1 VPTVDQSPRPSIGPS
16 IEINFEGRAIPAVPG
31 EPVALALWRAGERI
45 LARSVKYHRPRGIQC
60 MQEHCASCLV
70 RVDGI
75 PNRFACTTP
84 CAEGLTISRQNAFPS
99 ASADLF
105 RAIDWAFPKTL
116 NHHEMFAGVP
126 VASQV
131 MAKVARKLAGLGE
144 LPDEP
149 GRPFET
155 PLGSDGELRV
165 RTIVVGLGRVGRE
178 HLSRLEPGDMAV
190 EARPGPTAGA
200 ASELGGA
207 PVWPGSRALG
217 LYLEAG
223 SPVLLVRKDRTPI
236 RIRPQRLVLCTG
248 SRAQIPPFA
257 GSDLPGVMTDLAARL
272 IASHGVVPGRRAL
285 VVGEARRVA
294 ATAEALRANGVQVTE
309 APAGTEILE
318 AKGKHSLRGAILQR
332 PGEQATD
339 RWRGDLLAIAGPKAP
354 AFELAA
360 QAGAELAFVPGR
372 GFAVRVDA
380 AGRTSVPWLFA
391 FGSCSSS

>member
-1 VPTVDQSPRPSIGPS
+1 MPPS
-16 IEINFEGRAIPAVPG
+16 IEISFEGRTVPAVPG

-70 RVDGI
+70 RIDGI

-84 CAEGLTISRQNAFPS
+84 CADGLEVSRQNAFPS

-105 RAIDWAFPKTL
+105 RAIDWAFPETF

-144 LPDEP
+144 LPEEP
-149 GRPFET
+149 GRAFET
-155 PLGSDGELRV
+155 PQGEAGELRV
-165 RTIVVGLGRVGRE
+165 RTLVIGLGRVGRE
-178 HLSRLEPGDMAV
+178 HVARLEPGDLAV
-190 EARPGPTAGA
+190 EAWPRKNADV
-200 ASELGGA
+200 
-207 PVWPGSRALG
+207 VWPGSRALG
-217 LYLEAG
+217 LYLEADA
-223 SPVLLVRKDRTPI
+223 PVLLMRRNRALI
-236 RIRPQRLVLCTG
+236 RVRPQRLVLCTG
-248 SRAQIPPFA
+248 SRAQIPPFP

-285 VVGEARRVA
+285 VMGEALRVA
-294 ATAEALRANGVQVTE
+294 ATAEALRASGMQVTE
-309 APAGTEILE
+309 APAGTKILE
-318 AKGKHSLRGAILQR
+318 AKGKHTLHGAILQR
-332 PGEQATD
+332 PGEATTD
-339 RWRGDLLAIAGPKAP
+339 NWRGDLLAIAGFKAP

-360 QAGAELAFVPGR
+360 QAGAELTFVPDR
-372 GFAVRVDA
+372 GFAVKVDA

-391 FGSCSSS
+391 FGSCSSDSN